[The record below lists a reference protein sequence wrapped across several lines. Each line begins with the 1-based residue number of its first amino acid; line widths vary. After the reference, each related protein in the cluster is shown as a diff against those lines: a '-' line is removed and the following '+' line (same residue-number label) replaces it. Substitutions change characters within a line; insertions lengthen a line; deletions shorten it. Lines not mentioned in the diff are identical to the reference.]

1 MASSLGF
8 HILGPLEVIANNARF
23 TITGLR
29 QRTVLAVLL
38 LTPDRVVSVDRL
50 VEAVW
55 SGTPPTTCRN
65 QIAICV
71 AGLRKVF
78 QEAGCHEDV
87 IVTAAPGYML
97 VSGDHRID
105 TVEFTARVESA
116 RQLAQ
121 DHRQLAQ
128 GQRQQGERHLA
139 RDQRTAQAA
148 SLLREALSLR
158 RGTPFA
164 DTSSS
169 RLQEEANLLEQ
180 QWLNAYEQ
188 YAELQLELER
198 YSEIV
203 SELSGLVQEQPLR
216 EHARAILM
224 LANYRLGRRSEALG
238 LFRQARQNSV
248 DELGLEPGKE
258 LQELHAA
265 MLREDP
271 SLLSTSTASASTAST
286 STASASLNAD
296 LPGGSGEARLPAD
309 VPSFVS
315 REEELASLDALL
327 EGGPDVGSAA
337 VGLITGGP
345 GVGKSALAVRW
356 AHRVAQSFP
365 DGRFFADLTRP
376 GDGEESVS
384 VMLARFLRAL
394 KTPENEIPVDPR
406 GRAELFQR
414 SVAGRRVLVVLRGVR
429 DLRRVQSLIPASE
442 TCCVLATSP
451 HNHADNHPGPV
462 QVRLRLDALD
472 TRSAVELL
480 DALVADH
487 RVRWEPAAARKVVRY
502 CDNLPLAVSAAAAR
516 LTAKAHWSVS
526 HLLARLRDPLHR
538 LDELSHGGPPGI
550 RDSFDRGYSG
560 LGPDAAALY
569 RRLSLW
575 DTPELDVWSGAAL
588 MNIDLSSAE
597 NLMEQLADA
606 ALLETWGRR
615 PDGLFRYRL
624 PSLLALHAR
633 EYADFHDLSAA
644 GLKLPY
650 PSAI

>member
-29 QRTVLAVLL
+29 RRTVLAVLL

-105 TVEFTARVESA
+105 AVEFAARVESA
-116 RQLAQ
+116 RHLAQ
-121 DHRQLAQ
+121 
-128 GQRQQGERHLA
+128 
-139 RDQRTAQAA
+139 DQRTAEAA
-148 SLLREALSLR
+148 SLLREALSLW

-169 RLQEEANLLEQ
+169 RLQEEASLLEQ

-271 SLLSTSTASASTAST
+271 SLLPTSTAST
-286 STASASLNAD
+286 STASVSLNTD
-296 LPGGSGEARLPAD
+296 LPAGSGEARLPAD

-345 GVGKSALAVRW
+345 GVGKSALAIRW

-365 DGRFFADLTRP
+365 DGRLFADLTRT

-384 VMLARFLRAL
+384 AMLARFLRAL
-394 KTPENEIPVDPR
+394 KTPENEIPADPR

-429 DLRRVQSLIPASE
+429 DLRRLQRLIPASG
-442 TCCVLATSP
+442 TCSVLATSSYNQSSP
-451 HNHADNHPGPV
+451 AR
-462 QVRLRLDALD
+462 VRLRLDALD

>member
-1 MASSLGF
+1 VSSSLGF

-23 TITGLR
+23 AITGLR

-71 AGLRKVF
+71 AGLRKIF
-78 QEAGCHEDV
+78 QEAGCHENV
-87 IVTAAPGYML
+87 IVTATPGYML
-97 VSGDHRID
+97 VSGSHRID
-105 TVEFTARVESA
+105 AVEFAARVESA
-116 RQLAQ
+116 RHLAQ
-121 DHRQLAQ
+121 
-128 GQRQQGERHLA
+128 
-139 RDQRTAQAA
+139 DQRTAEAA
-148 SLLREALSLR
+148 SLLREALGLW

-169 RLQEEANLLEQ
+169 RLQEEASLLEQ

-238 LFRQARQNSV
+238 LFRQARQSSI

-258 LQELHAA
+258 LQDLHAA

-271 SLLSTSTASASTAST
+271 SLMPTSTVSVA
-286 STASASLNAD
+286 
-296 LPGGSGEARLPAD
+296 LPAGSGEARLPAD
-309 VPSFVS
+309 VPFFVS
-315 REEELASLDALL
+315 REEELGSLNALL
-327 EGGPDVGSAA
+327 EGGPGLKSAA
-337 VGLITGGP
+337 IGLITGGP
-345 GVGKSALAVRW
+345 GAGKSALAVRW
-356 AHRVAQSFP
+356 AHRVALSFP
-365 DGRFFADLTRP
+365 DGRLFADFTKM
-376 GDGEESVS
+376 GDDEESVS
-384 VMLARFLRAL
+384 AMLARFLRAL
-394 KTPENEIPVDPR
+394 KTPENEIPADPR

-414 SVAGRRVLVVLRGVR
+414 SVAGRRVLVVLKGVR
-429 DLRRVQSLIPASE
+429 DLRRVQRLIPASG
-442 TCCVLATSP
+442 TCAVLATSS
-451 HNHADNHPGPV
+451 HNHSGNA

-480 DALVADH
+480 DTLVADQ

-560 LGPDAAALY
+560 LEPDAAALY

-597 NLMEQLADA
+597 NLMEQLVDA

-633 EYADFHDLSAA
+633 ECADFHDLSAA
-644 GLKLPY
+644 GFKLPY